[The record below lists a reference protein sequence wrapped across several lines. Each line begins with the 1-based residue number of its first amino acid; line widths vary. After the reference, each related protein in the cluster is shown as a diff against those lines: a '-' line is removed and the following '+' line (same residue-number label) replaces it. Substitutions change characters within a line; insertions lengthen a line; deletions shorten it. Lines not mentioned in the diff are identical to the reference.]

1 MVNVAQQ
8 VVTQGQQP
16 GQQKKNPP
24 QQVAT

>member
-1 MVNVAQQ
+1 VAQQ